1 MGYRITVTIDVGEL
15 LLMLG
20 ITDNSPTSLWFWM
33 RTEAARGR
41 LGGFDH
47 VFFFFDGRSTHWLAD
62 DLPMIYLCFTWWFD
76 GTFPWNKLPG
86 RLQGTT
92 ISSFLVKIHHFSDCN
107 SIVFWWLP
115 TAINWVV
122 KSQQP
127 KMQRRFPAFR
137 QADVGLLRA
146 CINQSVNRLVFKMV
160 FNDH

>member
-47 VFFFFDGRSTHWLAD
+47 VFFFSMADLPIDLLMICRWFTCVSHGDLMAPFHGKITRSTSGYNHLIVS
-62 DLPMIYLCFTWWFD
+62 LL
-76 GTFPWNKLPG
+76 
-86 RLQGTT
+86 
-92 ISSFLVKIHHFSDCN
+92 KIHDFSDCD
-107 SIVFWWLP
+107 SIAFWWLP

-122 KSQQP
+122 KSQPP
-127 KMQRRFPAFR
+127 KMQRDAFPLSAR
-137 QADVGLLRA
+137 QMSGPSELSAVMDEWIRPA
-146 CINQSVNRLVFKMV
+146 
-160 FNDH
+160 